1 MVSQNETPEFPSQQA
16 WNIPSQYSMIQPQP
30 QQQSRHDII
39 TGNPNLYAANVYS
52 PDAVS
57 PPAMT
62 PAEAPTNWH
71 ESTQTKQGI

>member
-1 MVSQNETPEFPSQQA
+1 MA
-16 WNIPSQYSMIQPQP
+16 QPQP

-57 PPAMT
+57 PPSMT
-62 PAEAPTNWH
+62 PELVPELIGKAIWP
-71 ESTQTKQGI
+71 ESPQTKQGI